1 MTFGLKNV
9 EATYQRDMNYIFQD
23 LIDKLVE
30 VCIDD
35 IVVKLIVQESY
46 QVDIFQVL
54 QRTRLH
60 ALNMNP
66 KSRGVIESDTNE
78 YYLFHICLCIFSL
91 YLDRIQILSSCVV

>member
-9 EATYQRDMNYIFQD
+9 EATYQRAMNYIFQD

-46 QVDIFQVL
+46 LVDLCQVL

-60 ALNMNP
+60 VLNMNP
-66 KSRGVIESDTNE
+66 KSRGVIGSDMNE
-78 YYLFHICLCIFSL
+78 YYLIHICLCIFSS
-91 YLDRIQILSSCVV
+91 YLDWIQILSSCVV